1 MIKKYRQPTTPNS
14 ELDRR
19 AAVIG
24 EVVLLYEQRAIRRLR
39 TMKRNLTRQKIQDPF
54 KLKVINIYIEKYRST
69 Q

>member
-1 MIKKYRQPTTPNS
+1 MDKKYKQTIILNS

-24 EVVLLYEQRAIRRLR
+24 EVVLLYEARAIRRLQ
-39 TMKRNLTRQKIQDPF
+39 TMKRSLTRQKIQDPF
-54 KLKVINIYIEKYRST
+54 KLKVVNIYIEKYRST